1 MDHRLLKAIIYII
14 VPTRVVNIFIGV
26 MNFMSDTPINGNDE
40 QIQTVNAEI
49 PSGEEH
55 VSLDSQHVR
64 QVLADKRIRGM
75 SKGKKFFLL
84 LAAFFLVA
92 AAAYGIQ
99 KGVGKENQVGYA
111 TVTVSQGTV
120 TNSIE
125 ATGTLEAV
133 RTSDMGF
140 KNDDIII
147 ALNVQPGD
155 HVTAGQVLAQQDPAT
170 LRNALQQAQNT
181 VDQDSISLKSSQINL
196 ETARRE
202 LERQQQ
208 LYDANAISQTEL
220 ETAQNSYA
228 KSELDLQLAQAKLA
242 NDRTKLGQADKD
254 MEEASIVA
262 PFDGLIGAVNGQVGS
277 INGINS
283 SSSTLLTVM
292 SDELQMNALVN
303 EADIGEVKVG
313 QAVEFS
319 SSSFG
324 AKVFQGEVLRITPQ
338 AKTVS
343 NVQYYPVLISCQDPK
358 GVLLSGMS
366 VSARIIVARQEN
378 ALTVPMMAVS
388 YAQTHL
394 RSNPIPAVPAG
405 SKAVVILENGQPVV
419 KAVEVGISDGTNY
432 AIING
437 LNPGNTVIIGTAS
450 TSGSATETSTTQ
462 NNSGRGQGRMPGGSM
477 DRPPGGF

>member
-1 MDHRLLKAIIYII
+1 
-14 VPTRVVNIFIGV
+14 
-26 MNFMSDTPINGNDE
+26 MSDIPSKGNDDHI
-40 QIQTVNAEI
+40 QIQNAEI
-49 PSGEEH
+49 PSGYEH

-64 QVLADKRIRGM
+64 QALVDKRIRGM
-75 SKGKKFFLL
+75 SKGKKIIL
-84 LAAFFLVA
+84 LVA
-92 AAAYGIQ
+92 AFLVIGGAAYGIQ
-99 KGVGKENQVGYA
+99 KWTGTDDQVRYA
-111 TVTVSQGTV
+111 TATVSQSAV

-140 KNDDIII
+140 KNDDIIT

-181 VDQDSISLKSSQINL
+181 VDQDSISLQSSQMNL

-208 LYDANAISQTEL
+208 LFDAHAISQTEL
-220 ETAQNSYA
+220 ETAQDSYA

-242 NDRTKLGQADKD
+242 NDRTKLAQAEQD
-254 MEEASIVA
+254 MAEAVIVA

-283 SSSTLLTVM
+283 ASSTLLTVM
-292 SDELQMNALVN
+292 SDELQINALVN

-324 AKVFQGEVLRITPQ
+324 TKVFQGKVLRITPQ
-338 AKTVS
+338 AQTVS
-343 NVQYYPVLISCQDPK
+343 NVQYYPVLISCEDPE

-366 VSARIIVARQEN
+366 VSARIIAAREEN
-378 ALTVPMMAVS
+378 AVTVPMMAVS
-388 YAQTHL
+388 YAQTYL
-394 RSNPIPAVPAG
+394 RSNPTPSVPPG
-405 SKAVVILENGQPVV
+405 SKAAVVMENQQPVV
-419 KAVEVGISDGTNY
+419 KAIAVGISDGTNY
-432 AIING
+432 AVISG
-437 LNPGNTVIIGTAS
+437 LNPGDTVIIGTAATPDS
-450 TSGSATETSTTQ
+450 AAETSATPTNTNRS
-462 NNSGRGQGRMPGGSM
+462 QGGMPGGGM